1 MRFGNPE
8 NDIRFDSSLE
18 RLLNKPNKTMGIVE
32 LVLDRE
38 RRIGEKKARE
48 QKLTFV
54 RNLITSTDF
63 DNAKIAAL
71 ADVTVE
77 VVQKIRLEFN

>member
-32 LVLDRE
+32 FVLDRE
-38 RRIGEKKARE
+38 RRIGEKKGE
-48 QKLTFV
+48 KKLE
-54 RNLITSTDF
+54 NKS
-63 DNAKIAAL
+63 
-71 ADVTVE
+71 
-77 VVQKIRLEFN
+77 